1 MSQSDH
7 DLNRVSV
14 RVGSNDPA
22 VSPDSKGVDE
32 VRAGLDA
39 LRAGHF
45 DEAADWFERALQRHP
60 PGEPDVVLHLAEAR
74 LWQRRFDETERLC
87 REVLERDAGCLEA
100 RGLLGVALA
109 YEGDLKEAIRF
120 LAKAPDHP
128 AVHLGRAL
136 ALDRL
141 GEWSDAETS
150 ARRALHLDSDD
161 SLGHHTLGTILAHQR
176 RYAEALAAFD
186 RALVLNPRNEA
197 AHDSRKHLLISLGQ
211 AVPQG

>member
-7 DLNRVSV
+7 DLTGVSV
-14 RVGSNDPA
+14 RMGPSGPA
-22 VSPDSKGVDE
+22 EGPESKDVDE
-32 VRAGLDA
+32 VRAGFDA
-39 LRAGHF
+39 LRTGRF
-45 DEAADWFERALQRHP
+45 DEAVDWFERALQRHS
-60 PGEPDVVLHLAEAR
+60 PGEPDVMLHLAEAR
-74 LWQRRFDETERLC
+74 LWQGRFDETERLC
-87 REVLERDAGCLEA
+87 REILERDGGCLEA

-150 ARRALHLDSDD
+150 ARRALQLDPDD

-176 RYAEALAAFD
+176 RYVEALAAFD
-186 RALVLNPRNEA
+186 RATELNPKNEA
-197 AHDSRKHLLISLGQ
+197 VHDSRKQLLISLGQ
-211 AVPQG
+211 PVPQG